1 MAKSRQAHSVLLLRL
16 ELKGKTE
23 KETDLAQYKETL
35 LTKYNSQPQNYFS
48 FFHFFFFFLQS
59 SELPSLL
66 RQPHPAT
73 LLLPRI
79 QHHSYARLH
88 ATPHTWSH
96 GSHASTTPGVLF
108 HF

>member
-1 MAKSRQAHSVLLLRL
+1 MAKRRQAHSGLLLRL

-35 LTKYNSQPQNYFS
+35 SNKIQFS
-48 FFHFFFFFLQS
+48 AREQFFFLFFLQS
-59 SELPSLL
+59 GELPSLL

-73 LLLPRI
+73 LLLPSI
-79 QHHSYARLH
+79 KHHSYARLRAIPQTWFH
-88 ATPHTWSH
+88 DSHT
-96 GSHASTTPGVLF
+96 STMPGMPF